1 MSRRFLLILLATA
14 LSGCSSVQTYKGPAR
29 PEGQTA
35 RIVPENAF
43 NRARQSGI
51 LTPACGSGEVLVR
64 LCGRSLGGTSNSF
77 DVLPGRL
84 DLQVAYLNDET
95 PFADKVVRTRAV
107 TLSLNAVAGHT
118 YGIRGQATWVGNQ
131 VQVRIWAVD
140 GADGRRVA
148 VVDVPASNVIIDEG
162 EFLEQ
167 HLTD

>member
-1 MSRRFLLILLATA
+1 MSRRFLLILLTA
-14 LSGCSSVQTYKGPAR
+14 VLSGCGSVQTYEGPAR
-29 PEGQTA
+29 PEGQIA

-51 LTPACGSGEVLVR
+51 LTPACGSGEVRVR
-64 LCGRSLGGTSNSF
+64 ICGQRLGRSNSF
-77 DVLPGRL
+77 DVLPGRQ

-118 YGIRGQATWVGNQ
+118 YGIRGQATWVGSQ
-131 VQVRIWAVD
+131 IQVRIWAVD

-148 VVDVPASNVIIDEG
+148 SVDVPAANIIIAEG
-162 EFLEQ
+162 EFLAQ